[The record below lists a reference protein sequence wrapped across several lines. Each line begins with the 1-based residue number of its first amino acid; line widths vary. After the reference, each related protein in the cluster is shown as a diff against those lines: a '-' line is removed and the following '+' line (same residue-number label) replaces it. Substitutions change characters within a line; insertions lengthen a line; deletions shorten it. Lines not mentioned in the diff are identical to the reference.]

1 MTKYSTEQEAFWAGE
16 FGDAYIGRN
25 QQPALVAANTALFGK
40 VLARCGEVASVIEL
54 GANIGL
60 NLVALRSLLPHAR
73 LRAVEI
79 NSNAIDQLRRLDGVD
94 VVHGS
99 LLQYEPMEPADLAF
113 TKTVLIHVAPEDL
126 PRAYDVL
133 YRSARRYVLVAEYY
147 HPVPTE
153 VVYRGHTGRLF
164 KRDFAGDLLGRYADL
179 RLVDYGFVY
188 RRDAFPQDD
197 ISWFL
202 LEKRT

>member
-25 QQPALVAANTALFGK
+25 QQPALVAANIALFGQ
-40 VLARCGEVASVIEL
+40 VLARCGKISSVIEL

-60 NLVALRSLLPHAR
+60 NLVALRSLLPQAR

-79 NSNAIDQLRRLDGVD
+79 NGRAVEQLRRLDGVE
-94 VVHGS
+94 VVQGS
-99 LLQYEPMEPADLAF
+99 LLQYEPRGPADLAF

-147 HPVPTE
+147 NPVPAE

-202 LEKRT
+202 LEKRI